1 MPANHTSRKRQISRL
16 LQNTG
21 ENGSR
26 SQSGFTRTKSS
37 QALVLPEPGM
47 DKNTWV
53 GLIASILTT
62 LAALPQLVK
71 IFKDKKA
78 ENISLLWIVILILG
92 LSGWIYY
99 GFLRK
104 DIIILISNSIGVLIN
119 LILAVYA
126 IRYKR
131 SNP

>member
-1 MPANHTSRKRQISRL
+1 
-16 LQNTG
+16 
-21 ENGSR
+21 
-26 SQSGFTRTKSS
+26 
-37 QALVLPEPGM
+37 M

-99 GFLRK
+99 GFLKK
-104 DIIILISNSIGVLIN
+104 DAIILISNSIGVLIN
-119 LILAVYA
+119 LILAVCA